1 MKCHR
6 PSAPRLERPHPLEP
20 RLFLSRFLPSPS
32 PRLLRPAPLPAPAR
46 VSTAGDEELEDPI
59 APPLRGGEL
68 SPSFAAQAVPLY
80 TSCSRSRGLV
90 LCLLAGLGFSRSGF
104 WVSVRFCE
112 GAFGSGTA
120 GLRLRGC
127 CVVSRPLGF
136 RTSVRWLGF
145 GFVFWRSLLLKWR
158 CIADDRS
165 ACILYCGLDI
175 SHRDRQAIELRI
187 CGKK

>member
-1 MKCHR
+1 MPPTKR
-6 PSAPRLERPHPLEP
+6 TSARASASSRTPPLPSLPFPL
-20 RLFLSRFLPSPS
+20 FASPS

-68 SPSFAAQAVPLY
+68 SPSFAAQADPLY

-145 GFVFWRSLLLKWR
+145 WFCFFGG
-158 CIADDRS
+158 
-165 ACILYCGLDI
+165 LYC
-175 SHRDRQAIELRI
+175 
-187 CGKK
+187 